1 MYSESCRTI
10 AAMLNGYISSCSPE
24 QVQEL
29 KQLLIDTISDI
40 DNDNLAQEKSV
51 ESEQE
56 NKSAEP
62 ERQRAERRTI
72 DIILFKEV
80 FNYVKLHPDYSYPQI
95 EKKFNLND
103 NTINTN
109 KKHLRFKGAYMR
121 LKDVVKLARLTD
133 ERNERRYRREIEDYD
148 NL

>member
-29 KQLLIDTISDI
+29 KRLLIDTISDI
-40 DNDNLAQEKSV
+40 DNDNLTQEKSI

-62 ERQRAERRTI
+62 EKQRAPKIPI
-72 DIILFKEV
+72 DKNLAQRIYEAAK
-80 FNYVKLHPDYSYPQI
+80 KRPKAKQKDI
-95 EKKFNLND
+95 EKSLKLN
-103 NTINTN
+103 
-109 KKHLRFKGAYMR
+109 KGMIGKRTKRVYFMGEYR
-121 LKDVVKLARLTD
+121 TLANIFTLGQLMSGRNA
-133 ERNERRYRREIEDYD
+133 ERYKREIKEDYEE
-148 NL
+148 